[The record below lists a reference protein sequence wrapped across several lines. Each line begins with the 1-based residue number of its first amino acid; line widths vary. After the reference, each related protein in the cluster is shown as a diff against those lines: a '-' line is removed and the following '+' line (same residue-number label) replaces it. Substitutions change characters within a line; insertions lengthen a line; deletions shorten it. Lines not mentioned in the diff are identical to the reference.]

1 MDNYNFKYN
10 NINYTK
16 KVYMIHIIKRVFK
29 FKILL
34 IMLFFTFSFSQEKV
48 TLQLKWFHQFQFA
61 GYYAAKEKGF
71 YDEVGLEVEIKER
84 NIEVNN
90 VEQVMNGSAE
100 YGVADS
106 VLLLYKAKDE
116 PIVIVSPIFQHSPN
130 VLISLSSSKI
140 NSPYELDN
148 QDILF
153 YEKDIDGFTILGMF
167 KKLGVK
173 PHFARKREV
182 DDYLKLIN
190 HEVSTIPGYLSN
202 EPFYFKERGID
213 INIINPMHY
222 GFDLYGDMLFTNK
235 NEATKHPER
244 VEKFKK
250 ATLKGWEYALNNKE
264 EIIQLIHKKYNT
276 KKSIEHLRYEAE
288 IIEEVIDRKKV
299 SLGSIDK
306 GRIQYISQL
315 YKEYG
320 LSQNDLDVKDF
331 IFEEYRNN
339 LDLTKEELRYLKN
352 KKELTYCID
361 PNWMPYEK
369 NIDSKH
375 RGISADFFNLF
386 KQKVGIPIRF
396 IPTKTWSESYTLGLE
411 KKCDILSLVMQNK
424 ERLKYFNFTKP
435 YIKTPLVIITKNE
448 EFYISNILDVLEKKL
463 GIVKGYAYIDILK
476 EKYPNINL
484 IEVDNI
490 EIGLEKVKNGELYG
504 FIDTLTTTAYEIQNK
519 YMGQLIVSSKFEEIW
534 ELGIG
539 SRKDEPLL
547 TDILNKAIDSISF
560 EQKQSISNKWVSLKV
575 EAKTDYQLIIKWVVG
590 TIIIFGIILFIFINA
605 NLKLNKEIAKRKK
618 IEKRLESFNTL
629 IDETIIS
636 SSTDLEGIITEV
648 SNAFCKISK
657 HSQDELIG
665 QNQNIVRHPDMSA
678 KVFEKLWETIKADNV
693 WEGEIKNIAKDGSTY
708 WVYTTISP
716 KFDEH
721 NNKIG
726 YVSIRQDI
734 TDKKKIEEI
743 SITDGLTNIYNRR
756 HFNEF
761 FPKFL
766 NSSKRENQFISFII
780 LDIDFFKQYNDTYG
794 HQKGD
799 DVLIM
804 VSDCLKKSAHRS
816 DDYCFRLG
824 GEEFGLLFKSKDKK
838 KALEFANKIL
848 KNIEELKIEH
858 KNSKVSVY
866 VTASMG
872 LYSNYA
878 NDVVSIDDVYKKAD
892 KLLYSA
898 KESGR
903 NKIVSN

>member
-1 MDNYNFKYN
+1 MTN
-10 NINYTK
+10 
-16 KVYMIHIIKRVFK
+16 IIKRIFK

-34 IMLFFTFSFSQEKV
+34 IVLFFTYSFSQEKV

-71 YDEVGLEVEIKER
+71 YDEVGLDVEIKER
-84 NIEVNN
+84 TIELNNIE
-90 VEQVMNGSAE
+90 QVINGSAQ
-100 YGVADS
+100 YGIADS
-106 VLLLYKAKDE
+106 ILLLYKAKDK
-116 PIVIVSPIFQHSPN
+116 PIVIVSPIFQHSPS
-130 VLISLSSSKI
+130 VLISLKSSKI
-140 NSPYELDN
+140 NSPYELNDK
-148 QDILF
+148 DIIF
-153 YEKDIDGFTILGMF
+153 YEKDIDGFTILAMF
-167 KKLGVK
+167 KKLGIK
-173 PHFARKREV
+173 PNFTRKREA

-190 HEVSTIPGYLSN
+190 NQASTMPAYLSN
-202 EPFYFKERGID
+202 EPFYFKEKGID

-222 GFDLYGDMLFTNK
+222 GFDLYGDILFTNK
-235 NEATKHPER
+235 DEAINHPER

-264 EIIQLIHKKYNT
+264 EIIQLIHEKYNT
-276 KKSIEHLRYEAE
+276 KKSLEHLRYEAD
-288 IIEEVIDRKKV
+288 IIEEMIDRKKV
-299 SLGSIDK
+299 SLGSVDK

-315 YKEYG
+315 YKDYG
-320 LSQNDLDVKDF
+320 LSKNDLDVKDF
-331 IFEEYRNN
+331 IFEEYKNN
-339 LDLTKEELRYLKN
+339 LDLTQEELSYLKN
-352 KKELTYCID
+352 KKELSYCID

-375 RGISADFFNLF
+375 MGISGDFFNLF
-386 KQKVGIPIRF
+386 KQKIGIPINF
-396 IPTKTWSESYTLGLE
+396 IPTKTWLESYSLAVE

-424 ERLKYFNFTKP
+424 ERVKYFNFTKP
-435 YIKTPLVIITKNE
+435 YIETPLVIITKNE

-534 ELGIG
+534 KLGIG
-539 SRKDEPLL
+539 SRNDEPLL
-547 TDILNKAIDSISF
+547 NDILNKAIDSISF
-560 EQKQSISNKWVSLKV
+560 EQKQAIFNKWVSLKV
-575 EAKTDYQLIIKWVVG
+575 EGKTDYQLIIKWVVA

-648 SNAFCKISK
+648 SSAFCKISK
-657 HSQDELIG
+657 HSQKELIG
-665 QNQNIVRHPDMSA
+665 ENQNIVRHPDMSA
-678 KVFEKLWETIKADNV
+678 KVFEELWETIKADNV

-716 KFDEH
+716 KFDEY

-761 FPKFL
+761 FPKFV

-824 GEEFGLLFKSKDKK
+824 GEEFGLLFKSKDKN

-858 KNSKVSVY
+858 KNSKASVY
-866 VTASMG
+866 VTVSMG

-903 NKIVSN
+903 NKVVSN